1 MCGLCGVL
9 SFDDRPC
16 DREIAAATFTTAQ
29 PCHPSGVVRQYF

>member
-16 DREIAAATFTTAQ
+16 DREIAAQ
-29 PCHPSGVVRQYF
+29 MVNSLRHR